1 MCKLFTLSQ
10 YDFYDIIFVENEI
23 HVIGWDCPLWLK
35 GNNSKYIFELEQWKI
50 LKTRTVDHRYDDV
63 QRYINCC
70 IFVLFVTGMV
80 ANCFVVLLGHIH
92 LNGFIYFRLSEHWQ
106 MAHKWIKISLNIYK
120 NTISYGVMTFI
131 TILMEN
137 IKTKGNFFL
146 TKSYQKVRRLSL

>member
-137 IKTKGNFFL
+137 IKTKGNFF
-146 TKSYQKVRRLSL
+146 